1 MNAQL
6 PRRRR
11 QWSPA
16 YTPPKAEQHASWP
29 PGGGEALLVQSTSED
44 YMFFLVGCELKS

>member
-16 YTPPKAEQHASWP
+16 YTPPKEQHASWP